1 MSDADGTVDAT
12 APKDLAG
19 MHDAEV
25 TAAIQ
30 RADVVGA
37 FYAQLRQWEDIGE
50 DEAVTL
56 TVWEFHGSEFP
67 DG

>member
-1 MSDADGTVDAT
+1 MCDADGAVDAT

-37 FYAQLRQWEDIGE
+37 FYAQLMQWEDMDE
-50 DEAVTL
+50 DVALNL
-56 TVWEFHGSEFP
+56 TVWEFHASGFA
-67 DG
+67 DD

>member
-1 MSDADGTVDAT
+1 MSDADGAVDAT

-56 TVWEFHGSEFP
+56 TVWEFWPGHME
-67 DG
+67 

>member
-1 MSDADGTVDAT
+1 MCDADGTVDAT
-12 APKDLAG
+12 APADLAG

-30 RADVVGA
+30 RADKVGA
-37 FYAQLRQWEDIGE
+37 FYAQLMQWEDIGE

-56 TVWEFHGSEFP
+56 TVWEFWP
-67 DG
+67 DHMG